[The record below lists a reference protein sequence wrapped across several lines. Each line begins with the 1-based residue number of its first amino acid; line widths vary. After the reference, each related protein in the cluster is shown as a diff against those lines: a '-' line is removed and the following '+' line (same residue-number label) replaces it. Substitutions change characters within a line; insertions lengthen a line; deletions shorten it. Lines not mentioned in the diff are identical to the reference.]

1 MEHAHSVL
9 AFMHNAPTVLIRAHR
24 VATKAD
30 SAPKAL
36 AQVCKAMLVAIVPVS
51 SKVAISPV
59 SKVAISPVSRAAT
72 SPVSRAAMASVSR
85 AATVSV
91 LREVMVSALREV
103 MASSVVA
110 TVSMAAIVSALP
122 ITIPMLSIA

>member
-9 AFMHNAPTVLIRAHR
+9 AFMHNAPTALIRAHR

-51 SKVAISPV
+51 SKAAISPV
-59 SKVAISPVSRAAT
+59 SKVATASVSREAMV
-72 SPVSRAAMASVSR
+72 SVSRAAM
-85 AATVSV
+85 VSV

-110 TVSMAAIVSALP
+110 TVSMAAIVSTLP
-122 ITIPMLSIA
+122 IMIPMLSIA